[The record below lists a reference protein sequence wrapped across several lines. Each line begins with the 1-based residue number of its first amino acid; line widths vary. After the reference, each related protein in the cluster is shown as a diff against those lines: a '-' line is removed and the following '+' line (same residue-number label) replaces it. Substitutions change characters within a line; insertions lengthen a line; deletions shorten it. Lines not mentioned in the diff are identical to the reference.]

1 MKIRNR
7 QTESYATFTPPGST
21 LPCLITC
28 EHASNRLP
36 TPWTWSEN
44 DLRLKEMH
52 WAWDLGAEAFSR
64 ELSTELGC
72 TGIVT
77 RFTRLLIDANRAM
90 DQENLFREV
99 ADGHSVDLNTQ
110 LSESDK
116 THRIETY
123 WRPYHEA
130 IEGLMDQQPI
140 DFLLSIHSFTPLYE
154 GNPRSVEMGVLHD
167 GSCTELA
174 RYWRDRL
181 ETLSGMDVR
190 LNEPYTG
197 IGGYMY
203 AASRHAERGNCA
215 TIEMEFRQDILE
227 NPEER
232 ARLIPI
238 FAQVVRETLA
248 GWNRTGRHSG
258 N

>member
-1 MKIRNR
+1 MSIVGKVAALWRGVGTRGQLN
-7 QTESYATFTPPGST
+7 FVDVGSAGS
-21 LPCLITC
+21 LP
-28 EHASNRLP
+28 A
-36 TPWTWSEN
+36 PWNWSER
-44 DLRLKEMH
+44 DLRLREMH

-90 DQENLFREV
+90 DQENLFREI
-99 ADGHSVDLNTQ
+99 ADGEVVELNAGLT
-110 LSESDK
+110 EADK
-116 THRIETY
+116 TRRVETY
-123 WRPYHEA
+123 WRPYHKTIEA
-130 IEGLMDQQPI
+130 LMDEQSI

-174 RYWRDRL
+174 GYWRDRL
-181 ETLSGMDVR
+181 ESLSGMDVR

-203 AASRHAERGNCA
+203 SASRHAERGNCA

-227 NPEER
+227 NPDER
-232 ARLIPI
+232 ARLVPL
-238 FAQVVRETLA
+238 FAQVVRETLSD
-248 GWNRTGRHSG
+248 WNRNGRKAIS
-258 N
+258 

>member
-36 TPWTWSEN
+36 APWTWSEN

-77 RFTRLLIDANRAM
+77 RFTRLLIDANRAL

-99 ADGHSVDLNTQ
+99 ADGRSVELNTR
-110 LSESDK
+110 LRESDK

-174 RYWRDRL
+174 RYWHDRL

-232 ARLIPI
+232 ARLIPM

-248 GWNRTGRHSG
+248 GWNRAGLRP
-258 N
+258 